1 MNKKFSV
8 YIHIPFCR
16 SKCGY
21 CDFYSLSGSDEY
33 MHRYFEALIREIQTF
48 SRENTKTVDSIY
60 IGGGTPSYVPA
71 EYIGRILDALRD
83 GYNLSAGCEISM
95 EANPGTLDKEK
106 AAFYKEKK
114 ISRISLGVQSCSSRL
129 LRVLGRTHTSED
141 VINSIAVLREA
152 GISNI
157 NTDLMYALPSQTLD
171 EWKDT
176 LRIIA
181 GLSPSHISAYALTI
195 EEGTPF
201 FSLYKDEEF
210 DDELDREMY
219 AYVTGELAAHGYRR
233 YEISNFAKNGFECR
247 HNLYCWQ
254 LEEYRGFGAAAHSFC
269 GRTRFSSCADINEY
283 ILQTEAYGSAAADI
297 QQLSED
303 DLVSDYCILALRTS
317 SGISFEDYQNSF
329 GHDFFDRFG
338 SSADKLTGDGL
349 LTVSSSHAVLSSKG
363 FDFANAAMREFL
375 L

>member
-1 MNKKFSV
+1 
-8 YIHIPFCR
+8 
-16 SKCGY
+16 
-21 CDFYSLSGSDEY
+21 
-33 MHRYFEALIREIQTF
+33 MHRYFDALIKEIQTF
-48 SRENTKTVDSIY
+48 SGENTKTVDSIY

-83 GYNLSAGCEISM
+83 GYELSAGCEISM
-95 EANPGTLDKEK
+95 EANPGTLDREK

-114 ISRISLGVQSCSSRL
+114 INRVSLGVQSCSSRL
-129 LRVLGRTHTSED
+129 LRVLGRTHTFED
-141 VINSIAVLREA
+141 AADSIAALREA

-157 NTDLMYALPSQTLD
+157 NTDLMYALPSQTFD

-176 LRIIA
+176 LRIIT
-181 GLSPSHISAYALTI
+181 GLSPSHISAYALTT

-219 AYVTGELAAHGYRR
+219 AYAAKELASHGYRR
-233 YEISNFAKNGFECR
+233 YEISNFAKTGFECR

-254 LEEYRGFGAAAHSFC
+254 LEEYRGFGAAAHSFY
-269 GRTRFSSCADINEY
+269 GTERFSSCADINEY
-283 ILQTEAYGSAAADI
+283 IIQTEAHGSAVSDI

-329 GHDFFDRFG
+329 GHDFFDRFA
-338 SSADKLTGDGL
+338 SSADKLRSDGL
-349 LTVSSSHAVLSSKG
+349 LTVSSSHAALSSKG
-363 FDFANAAMREFL
+363 FDFANAVMREFL